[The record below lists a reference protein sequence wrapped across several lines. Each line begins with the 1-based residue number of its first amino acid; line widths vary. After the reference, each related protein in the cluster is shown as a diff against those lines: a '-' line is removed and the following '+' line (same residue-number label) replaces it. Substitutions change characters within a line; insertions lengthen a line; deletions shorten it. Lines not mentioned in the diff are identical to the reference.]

1 MVVGHR
7 LISAVA
13 IGIAATC
20 GACSSCK
27 RPPEKT
33 DLPPDHLAPNEVV
46 ESKEKAFGLPLPRV
60 SEVKARFATT
70 VHVTS
75 TLTAEELT
83 NFVRS
88 RSKGGKAT
96 PGATSTFLEGV
107 TPRDDE
113 KKRLTI
119 EIRSFRRADGTR
131 SEMVVRDTTPAPTEP
146 GLTDEER
153 YRRAGLKPDGTL
165 LDPKNLQ

>member
-7 LISAVA
+7 LILVVA
-13 IGIAATC
+13 LGVA
-20 GACSSCK
+20 GASGGCSSCK
-27 RPPEKT
+27 RPPQKT

-46 ESKEKAFGLPLPRV
+46 EGKEKAFGLPLPRV

-75 TLTAEELT
+75 SLTAEQLV
-83 NFVRS
+83 NFVRA

-96 PGATSTFLEGV
+96 PGATTTLLEGV

-113 KKRLTI
+113 QKRLTI
-119 EIRSFRRADGTR
+119 EIRPARASDGTK
-131 SEMVVRDTTPAPTEP
+131 SEMIVRDTTPPPLEP
-146 GLTDEER
+146 GLSDDER
-153 YRRAGLKPDGTL
+153 FKRAGLKPDGTL
-165 LDPKNLQ
+165 LDPKHLQ